1 MKYDR
6 NEIKHSI
13 VNFLGIEGNQFFED
27 VKDTYGTVWA
37 RIDEDNCCGCNVC
50 GPVHFTWT
58 NEGRQI
64 RNHVLEKFP
73 DIVAELGGDYGDFEE
88 FMYVIVEEIFE

>member
-27 VKDTYGTVWA
+27 IKDTYGTVWA
-37 RIDEDNCCGCNVC
+37 RIDEDDCCGCNVC
-50 GPVHFTWT
+50 GPGHFTWT

-73 DIVAELGGDYGDFEE
+73 DIVEELGGDYGDFEE

>member
-27 VKDTYGTVWA
+27 IKDTYGTVWA
-37 RIDEDNCCGCNVC
+37 RIDEDDCCGCNVC
-50 GPVHFTWT
+50 GPGHFTWT

>member
-27 VKDTYGTVWA
+27 IKDTYGTVWA
-37 RIDEDNCCGCNVC
+37 RIDEDDCCGCNVC
-50 GPVHFTWT
+50 GPGHFTWT

-73 DIVAELGGDYGDFEE
+73 DIVAELGGDYGEFEE

>member
-1 MKYDR
+1 MKYS
-6 NEIKHSI
+6 NEEIKKSI

-27 VKDTYGTVWA
+27 IKATYGTVWVTL
-37 RIDEDNCCGCNVC
+37 DEDNICGCNVC
-50 GPVHFTWT
+50 GPGHFTWT

>member
-37 RIDEDNCCGCNVC
+37 RIDEDDCCGCNVC
-50 GPVHFTWT
+50 GPGHFTWT

-73 DIVAELGGDYGDFEE
+73 DIVNELGGDYGEFEE